1 MHATD
6 LPAEHFGPGRV
17 RMAVARVPDGLRPDF
32 YRMHLQWPLLA
43 LALVFGTWT
52 ALRGDLWLADH
63 LFAWEG
69 NQWALRHAWITQQV
83 IHQWGRDL
91 STAAWLAVLAALLM
105 AFRRR
110 DWASLRKPLV
120 YLLLATALSTLLVAW
135 IKSWSN
141 VDCPW
146 DIARYGGT
154 RPYFGLLQ
162 DRPAGLPRGQCFP
175 AGHAGGGYT
184 WVALY
189 FFLLVVKPR
198 LRWWGLAV
206 GLGTGLLFG
215 ISQQLRG
222 AHFISHDL
230 VAATICWTTAAVLY
244 GTFWRKRDRAEWP
257 VESRPAER
265 TPTESG
271 PVEGAPADLTPSG
284 HTDAPSPVS
293 NP

>member
-1 MHATD
+1 MPLHATD
-6 LPAEHFGPGRV
+6 LPAEHPEPAPV
-17 RMAVARVPDGLRPDF
+17 RMGAARVPDGPHPGF

-43 LALVFGTWT
+43 LAMVFGVWT
-52 ALRGDLWLADH
+52 VLHGDLWLADR

-69 NQWALRHAWITQQV
+69 NQWALQHAWITQQV

-91 STAAWLAVLAALLM
+91 STAAWLSVLVALLM
-105 AFRRR
+105 ASSRR
-110 DWASLRKPLV
+110 DWAPLRKPLV

-154 RPYFGLLQ
+154 RPYIGLLQ
-162 DRPAGLPRGQCFP
+162 ARPEGLPRGQCFP

-189 FFLLVVKPR
+189 FFLLMVRPR
-198 LRWWGLAV
+198 LRWRGLAI
-206 GLGTGLLFG
+206 GLGMGLLFG

-230 VAATICWTTAAVLY
+230 VAAAICWTTAAVLY
-244 GTFWRKRDRAEWP
+244 GTFWRKRDRAKCAVDGKPIDGTP
-257 VESRPAER
+257 VDR
-265 TPTESG
+265 
-271 PVEGAPADLTPSG
+271 TPSG
-284 HTDAPSPVS
+284 QPDVPPLVS